1 MIRVLWFFGLGLG
14 AAVLAVLFA
23 GQTGWVR
30 VSLPGQ
36 EMRLSIGVAV
46 LIVVLLAAFAFFGLR
61 ILSFFSNIP
70 GAFSRMTRARRE
82 RQGYLALTRGMIAA
96 AAGDL
101 PQARLFQR
109 KADALL
115 EGPPLGL
122 LLAAQTA
129 QLEGNEKAVA
139 QAYNELLTS
148 PDTAFLGLRGLYTQ
162 ALRNGAREEALS
174 FAERAYQLKPK
185 TPWVVHALFDLA
197 AQRRD
202 WKKALEALDAQVKAG
217 VLDADVVRRRRA
229 VVLAAMAKDALG
241 SGNKDDALRHAYE
254 ATGLA
259 PGLVPAAVMAA
270 RLYLERT
277 RTWKAAGVIEA
288 AWAQHP
294 HPELAEVYA
303 GVKPQENPQAR
314 LIRFESLMLLNPDH
328 AEARVLKA
336 ATRLKRRDAA
346 GARDALLPLLD
357 PVATVR
363 VSAMMADICEA
374 EGDVVAALG
383 WRERALNAPPD
394 GFWACAR
401 CGEGFAEWDANC
413 PACGSF
419 DTLSW
424 RAPKAER
431 LERLPAPGDDARAET
446 APARGPVRGEMQPR
460 TPVSRLLY
468 RMDGD
473 APAPDA
479 PQPVQKREPAVR
491 EKEMRE
497 TGAREVISRPPP
509 PPVRAPL
516 SVLPPPEE
524 PGLPRAPDDPGPGG
538 DEFGE
543 PEPPKNPLTN
553 PHIKRRP

>member
-1 MIRVLWFFGLGLG
+1 MIRVLWLFGLGLA

-23 GQTGWVR
+23 GQSGVVR
-30 VSLPGQ
+30 ISLPGQ

-46 LIVVLLAAFAFFGLR
+46 LLVVLLATFAFFGLR
-61 ILSFFSNIP
+61 IIAFFSNIP
-70 GAFSRMTRARRE
+70 GAFSRMTRSRRE

-115 EGPPLGL
+115 EGPPLAL

-129 QLEGNEKAVA
+129 QLGGDEKAVA
-139 QAYNELLTS
+139 QAYNELLTA

-162 ALRNGAREEALS
+162 AIRNGAHDEALS
-174 FAERAYQLKPK
+174 FAERAFALKPR

-197 AQRRD
+197 AARRD
-202 WKKALEALDAQVKAG
+202 WVKAEEALDAQVKAG
-217 VLDADVVRRRRA
+217 VLDAGVVRRRRA
-229 VVLAAMAKDALG
+229 VVLAASAKDALATG
-241 SGNKDDALRHAYE
+241 DKDVAQQRAYE

-259 PGLVPAAVMAA
+259 PGLAPAAMMAA
-270 RLYLERT
+270 RLYLERG
-277 RTWKAAGVIEA
+277 RTWKAAGVIES
-288 AWAQHP
+288 AWAQAP
-294 HPELAEVYA
+294 HPELAEIYA
-303 GVKPQENPQAR
+303 GVKPQEHPEAR
-314 LIRFESLMLLNPDH
+314 LVRLESLVLLNPDH
-328 AEARVLKA
+328 PEARVLKA

-346 GARDALLPLLD
+346 GAREALMPLLD
-357 PVATVR
+357 PVATTR

-374 EGDVVAALG
+374 EGDVVAAQG

-394 GFWACAR
+394 GCWACAR
-401 CGEGFAEWDANC
+401 CGEGVASWDANC
-413 PACGSF
+413 PGCGGF
-419 DTLSW
+419 DTLAW

-431 LERLPAPGDDARAET
+431 LERLPAPGAEGDMRV
-446 APARGPVRGEMQPR
+446 AARGEVAPR

-468 RMDGD
+468 RMEGE
-473 APAPDA
+473 APPPRTEPPSRAPVREGGREGGREVA
-479 PQPVQKREPAVR
+479 RQPVVR
-491 EKEMRE
+491 
-497 TGAREVISRPPP
+497 P
-509 PPVRAPL
+509 APL

-538 DEFGE
+538 DDFGE
-543 PEPPKNPLTN
+543 PAPPKNPLTN